1 MADDSADGGARSF
14 RQCRRDCLFVRR
26 LPQTNFDEFMA
37 SERLV
42 ERANK
47 CIAQTA
53 FADEDDRF
61 QRMGQSA
68 QVAALG
74 SVEDGR
80 GGG

>member
-1 MADDSADGGARSF
+1 VTDDSADDGARSF
-14 RQCRRDCLFVRR
+14 RQGRRDRFFVWR
-26 LPQTNFDEFMA
+26 LPQTNLDELMA
-37 SERLV
+37 RERLV
-42 ERANK
+42 ERTNK
-47 CIAQTA
+47 RIAQAA